1 VTLATQQTV
10 DFAKY
15 FALLRPRGTL
25 CFVGMCPPITADVF
39 TMGFTMHN
47 ITTSNTGG
55 RKEMVEMLEFCA
67 RKNIGATVVTRP
79 MAEINEALAD
89 LESSKGAHRF
99 VLTR

>member
-1 VTLATQQTV
+1 MHLEGTVKLVTTQ
-10 DFAKY
+10 
-15 FALLRPRGTL
+15 
-25 CFVGMCPPITADVF
+25 
-39 TMGFTMHN
+39 
-47 ITTSNTGG
+47 
-55 RKEMVEMLEFCA
+55 VEMLEFCA